1 MGFFTRTLYVFAVAV
16 VVSSRPANKTCNEV
30 LEQQVHEA
38 GCRLIGRLPDRW
50 LLRFDS
56 FGASN
61 ESVPVLALVFGLAD
75 PTTHIESSKCV
86 SQMTASLAMQGMAK
100 VALPASTARVFFA
113 AKAKVTA
120 ELSWPG
126 PEVDDLYVGGWELM
140 DSSHDEVETTKEADF
155 LLQVTREAA
164 LTAIRRQL
172 PRLLLKV
179 LKPRPP
185 TILQ

>member
-1 MGFFTRTLYVFAVAV
+1 MGFFAHILYVLAFALVA
-16 VVSSRPANKTCNEV
+16 SSRPANKTCNEV
-30 LEQQVHEA
+30 LEQQVHDA
-38 GCRLIGRLPDRW
+38 GCRLLGRLPDRW

-56 FGASN
+56 VGGSN

-75 PTTHIESSKCV
+75 STTHIESSMCW
-86 SQMTASLAMQGMAK
+86 SELTAALAMQGMAK

-113 AKAKVTA
+113 AKAKIKA

-126 PEVDDLYVGGWELM
+126 PEVDDLNVGNWELI

-164 LTAIRRQL
+164 LTAIERQL
-172 PRLLLKV
+172 PRLLLRA
-179 LKPRPP
+179 LKPRTP
-185 TILQ
+185 TIL